1 MRTVVVAT
9 FAASLIAIAGCANG
23 GWEKNEW
30 FLHRKGVAVNGP
42 QSFQVCHSYGCERKD
57 DVALSE
63 REWQVVRARF
73 ATAAATPDEE
83 RRRIAAAVGDLERI
97 IGAKIGTSSDRGGT
111 FTAGGGTDQ
120 LDCVDE
126 TVNTT
131 VFLTL
136 MERDGLLTWHHTRG
150 PAGRGTF
157 IGSWPHQTAVV
168 TEIATGREYA
178 IDSWFHDN
186 GVAAEVVPLEAWY
199 DGWSPKGFKD
209 TLL

>member
-1 MRTVVVAT
+1 MRIGVVALM
-9 FAASLIAIAGCANG
+9 AAVMLSAAGCAGG
-23 GWEKNEW
+23 GWEKHEW
-30 FLHRKGVAVNGP
+30 FLHRKGVAVSGP
-42 QSFQVCHSYGCERKD
+42 GSFQVCHSYGCERIA
-57 DVALSE
+57 DVGLSE
-63 REWQVVRARF
+63 REWQAVRTRF

-83 RRRIAAAVGDLERI
+83 RRRIAAAVADFERVV
-97 IGAKIGTSSDRGGT
+97 GAKVGTSSDRGGT
-111 FTAGGGTDQ
+111 FAAGGGSDQ

-136 MERDGLLTWHHTRG
+136 MERDGLLAWHRTRG

-168 TEIATGREYA
+168 TETVTGKEYA

-186 GVAAEVVPLEAWY
+186 GVAAEVVPLEAWHE
-199 DGWSPKGFKD
+199 GWKPRGFED